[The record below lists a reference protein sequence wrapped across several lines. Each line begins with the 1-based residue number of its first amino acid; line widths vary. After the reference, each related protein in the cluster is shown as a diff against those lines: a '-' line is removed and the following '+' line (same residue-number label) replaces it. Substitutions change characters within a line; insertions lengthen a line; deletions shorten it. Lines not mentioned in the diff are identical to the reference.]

1 MTEALRGAL
10 PEWGVIQMDG
20 FHLSNEVLAAL
31 GRRDR
36 KGSPDTFDVAGF
48 VALLQ
53 RAHTETGVVYAPRF
67 RREIEEPIASS
78 LAVNTRGPG
87 VIVEGNYLLMQ
98 TGGWEAVAP
107 LLDEVWYVDTSPDE
121 CRERLIARASVT
133 YGPID
138 GPKWVDAVDEPNAAL
153 VRATAERASL
163 RTTLD
168 CASPSAVSHGPH

>member
-1 MTEALRGAL
+1 MTEALHGAL

-20 FHLSNEVLAAL
+20 FHFSNEVLHAL

-36 KGSPDTFDVAGF
+36 KGAPDTFDVGGF

-78 LAVNTRGPG
+78 LPVNTRSPG
-87 VIVEGNYLLMQ
+87 VFVEGNYLLMQ
-98 TGGWEAVAP
+98 SGGWEAVAP
-107 LLDEVWYVDTSPDE
+107 LLDEIWYVDTPPE
-121 CRERLIARASVT
+121 QCRERLIARASVT

-138 GPKWVDAVDEPNAAL
+138 GPKWVDTVDEPNAAL
-153 VRATAERASL
+153 VRATADLASL
-163 RTTLD
+163 RATLD
-168 CASPSAVSHGPH
+168 